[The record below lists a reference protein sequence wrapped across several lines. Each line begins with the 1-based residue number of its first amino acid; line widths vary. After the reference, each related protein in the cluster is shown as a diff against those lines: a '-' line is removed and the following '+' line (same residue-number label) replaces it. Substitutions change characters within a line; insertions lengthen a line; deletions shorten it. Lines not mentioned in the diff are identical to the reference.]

1 MSIQGGHCMGARL
14 ESFALLL
21 LVGCSPMQRG
31 FGGALDQVPRK
42 LERKTAKAYRQA
54 Y

>member
-1 MSIQGGHCMGARL
+1 MSIQGGHCMGACL
-14 ESFALLL
+14 ESFELLP

-31 FGGALDQVPRK
+31 FVPALEQVPRK
-42 LERKTAKAYRQA
+42 LERKTAKAYRQV